1 MSFREI
7 SAWIVL
13 AAMVWVFGSYGLS
26 LREAG
31 SFGAGTTAMM
41 LGTII
46 GFVVIVVV
54 AHILVA
60 IFAARTGDEA
70 ADERDR
76 RISLRAEEFA
86 SYLLGVWVLAAL
98 AVALFKGNYLVANIL
113 FLGLAA
119 SEIAKNAYQVILY
132 RRDA

>member
-7 SAWIVL
+7 SSWIVL
-13 AAMVWVFGSYGLS
+13 AAMVWVFGCYALA
-26 LREAG
+26 LHEAEN
-31 SFGAGTTAMM
+31 FGAGTTGMM

-54 AHILVA
+54 AHVIVA

-76 RISLRAEEFA
+76 RISLRSDELAG
-86 SYLLGVWVLAAL
+86 YVLGAWTFAAL
-98 AVALFKGNYLVANIL
+98 AVALFKGYYLIANIL

-119 SEIAKNAYQVILY
+119 SEIAKNAYQVFLY
-132 RRDA
+132 RRSA